1 MSRRRRSASRSRIC
15 SGASARGPVRPT
27 NAERDY
33 PMAITRTAMVD
44 DDGSGTTG
52 TIINNAWKTEFYNQI
67 DAALPTSGAWTA
79 IPFNAAHYTAAGGG
93 TWTVGAPSF
102 IQNRYTT
109 IGKMLH
115 WSVFISWGSGAS
127 TIAGAVTAL
136 QVALPAGLTLGGDCA
151 AT

>member
-15 SGASARGPVRPT
+15 SGASARGPIRPA

-67 DAALPTSGAWTA
+67 DAAVYAPRIATIKTDGTATIPPSAWTPMPLPTMEEDSGGFTGITPNRLV
-79 IPFNAAHYTAAGGG
+79 IP
-93 TWTVGAPSF
+93 
-102 IQNRYTT
+102 
-109 IGKMLH
+109 
-115 WSVFISWGSGAS
+115 
-127 TIAGAVTAL
+127 AGA
-136 QVALPAGLTLGGDCA
+136 G
-151 AT
+151 